1 MISLFCA
8 VYRQSDLNIVYMLER
23 LLSTACL
30 FLSHMKLIIHRD
42 RGILHIHIIHICVGD
57 AQLFSMQ
64 SAIVSDI
71 IHRGQITGNI
81 ILIMKQH
88 RHFQLIACL
97 MHEIHQL
104 ATCFQSGIRQC
115 QPHIPAECLHMQ
127 IDAVIIIDMQEITDT
142 L

>member
-1 MISLFCA
+1 
-8 VYRQSDLNIVYMLER
+8 
-23 LLSTACL
+23 
-30 FLSHMKLIIHRD
+30 
-42 RGILHIHIIHICVGD
+42 
-57 AQLFSMQ
+57 MQ

-142 L
+142 LCDTFPVCLHFTWDSGAA